1 MRQAPSSLNIRP
13 QIHPVIRHQDV
24 DDASRI
30 DELMVAT
37 FGGVRTDR
45 SVWNLRLT
53 EAIKDLCFVA
63 ELDRTVVG
71 SLRFWQIRVAGVP
84 QLLLGPLAVDPV
96 WQGCGVG
103 AALVSKGIDR
113 ARQLRQWQQVFVSGD
128 PEYYPRFGFAP
139 VPENAIIWPG
149 PIEQERLQMMSLNQ
163 NQKVK
168 LPPGPLAL
176 LPELPVSA

>member
-1 MRQAPSSLNIRP
+1 MKQTPSSLNIRP
-13 QIHPVIRHQDV
+13 QVHPVIRHQEANDT
-24 DDASRI
+24 ARI
-30 DELMVAT
+30 DELMKAT

-45 SVWNLRLT
+45 SVWNLRLDS
-53 EAIKDLCFVA
+53 ALDDLCFVA
-63 ELDRTVVG
+63 ELDRKVVG
-71 SLRFWQIRVAGVP
+71 SLRFWQIRVAGQP

-103 AALVSKGIDR
+103 VALVTKGLDR

-128 PEYYPRFGFAP
+128 PDYYPRFGFKA
-139 VPENAIIWPG
+139 VPANALIWPG
-149 PIEQERLQMMSLNQ
+149 PIEQERLQIISLTQNQ
-163 NQKVK
+163 NMK